1 MAPPHPAL
9 VAMVSLS
16 AVVSLFAVVSLS
28 NHGVKEKFPSLPFG
42 KLRVAERLAIVSP
55 SNHGFNTTPQNQF
68 PMLLL
73 LLTDSFPNQNGAGIS
88 QTLYNLLEG
97 WQQPC
102 TVLLP
107 RHEAAPVDGRLPV
120 QQLRYA
126 DGPWQPLHN
135 RLGKWVNPWLQRK
148 RLAWLGTHGLDN
160 IRPSLPP
167 AQQSL
172 VLVSTTVP
180 EKLMAAHWLQQQ
192 GYTVVPYFMDDWM
205 ADNRL
210 QWKGHNLQQLVQ
222 QLLQQAPAWL
232 MISRPLELTLRQRY
246 NLLPKPTLIIHNPA
260 PSIEFAA
267 NNLQLARSTVAEDDL
282 SCKLQTANCKLQITN
297 RKLVYAGSIWPMHAD
312 ALIAVA
318 KAIHLLQAQGQ
329 TAYQLT
335 IYTSEAHWAQYRLQL
350 TGPGVQYGGWK
361 PYHEIHAPL
370 QQAWLLVCT
379 ASFAEAHQAYSRS
392 SVQTKLTDYMAC
404 GKPILFVGPAD
415 AASGAFVED
424 YDLGFTLATALPADI
439 AERLLSIAR
448 MPEQYR
454 RKQLN
459 TLHEAHTRFSKA
471 IVQQELYAFLK
482 KIPSRL

>member
-1 MAPPHPAL
+1 MH
-9 VAMVSLS
+9 
-16 AVVSLFAVVSLS
+16 
-28 NHGVKEKFPSLPFG
+28 
-42 KLRVAERLAIVSP
+42 
-55 SNHGFNTTPQNQF
+55 
-68 PMLLL
+68 LL

-97 WQQPC
+97 WQQAC

-107 RHEAAPVDGRLPV
+107 RHEAAPLDGRLPV

-148 RLAWLGTHGLDN
+148 RLAWLGKNGLES
-160 IRPSLPP
+160 IRTSLPP
-167 AQQSL
+167 KEQSL
-172 VLVSTTVP
+172 LVVSTTVP
-180 EKLMAAHWLQQQ
+180 EKLMAAYWLQQQ

-205 ADNRL
+205 ADNYL

-232 MISRPLELTLRQRY
+232 MISRQLAHTLRHRY

-260 PSIEFAA
+260 PKMQLIDDSW
-267 NNLQLARSTVAEDDL
+267 QLAGQDEDDL
-282 SCKLQTANCKLQITN
+282 SRKLQTANHKLQTTN
-297 RKLVYAGSIWPMHAD
+297 HQLIYAGSIWPMHAD

-404 GKPILFVGPAD
+404 GKPVLFVGPAD

-424 YDLGFTLATALPADI
+424 YDLGFTLATQVPADI
-439 AERLLSIAR
+439 VERLLAVAR
-448 MPEQYR
+448 MPGQYY

-459 TLHEAHTRFSKA
+459 TLHEARTRFSKA
-471 IVQQELYAFLK
+471 VVQQELYAFLTQYGH
-482 KIPSRL
+482 PAY

>member
-1 MAPPHPAL
+1 MH
-9 VAMVSLS
+9 
-16 AVVSLFAVVSLS
+16 
-28 NHGVKEKFPSLPFG
+28 
-42 KLRVAERLAIVSP
+42 
-55 SNHGFNTTPQNQF
+55 
-68 PMLLL
+68 LL

-97 WQQPC
+97 WQHPC

-135 RLGKWVNPWLQRK
+135 RLGKWLNPWLQRK
-148 RLAWLGTHGLDN
+148 RLAWLSQQGLES
-160 IRPSLPP
+160 IRASLPT
-167 AQQSL
+167 AQESL

-180 EKLMAAHWLQQQ
+180 EKLMAAYWLQQQ
-192 GYTVVPYFMDDWM
+192 GYTVIPYYMDDWM

-232 MISRPLELTLRQRY
+232 MISRQLAHTLRHRY

-260 PSIEFAA
+260 PKMQLIDDSW
-267 NNLQLARSTVAEDDL
+267 QLAGQDEDDL
-282 SCKLQTANCKLQITN
+282 SRKLQTANHKLQTTN
-297 RKLVYAGSIWPMHAD
+297 HQLIYAGSIWPMHAD

-424 YDLGFTLATALPADI
+424 YDLGFTLATQVPADI
-439 AERLLSIAR
+439 AERLQAIAR
-448 MPEQYR
+448 MPEQYH

-459 TLHEAHTRFSKA
+459 SLHEARTRFSKA
-471 IVQQELYAFLK
+471 LVQQELYAFLK
-482 KIPSRL
+482 KISSPPAESLPRH

>member
-1 MAPPHPAL
+1 MAAQL
-9 VAMVSLS
+9 ILISD
-16 AVVSLFAVVSLS
+16 
-28 NHGVKEKFPSLPFG
+28 GKPS
-42 KLRVAERLAIVSP
+42 I
-55 SNHGFNTTPQNQF
+55 
-68 PMLLL
+68 
-73 LLTDSFPNQNGAGIS
+73 NGAGIS
-88 QTLYNLLEG
+88 QTLANLLDAYPGKITCVCADTEQRSPMPG
-97 WQQPC
+97 E
-102 TVLLP
+102 LLMTI
-107 RHEAAPVDGRLPV
+107 A
-120 QQLRYA
+120 YYST
-126 DGPWQPLHN
+126 GPWRCWSN
-135 RLGKWVNPWLQRK
+135 RLGHWVNPYLLRKQLQ
-148 RLAWLGTHGLDN
+148 WMMQQPLDTTD
-160 IRPSLPP
+160 LPAP
-167 AQQSL
+167 TAAT
-172 VLVSTTVP
+172 VLVSTTVAH
-180 EKLMAAHWLQQQ
+180 KLLYAWRLLKA
-192 GYTVVPYFMDDWM
+192 GYTVLPYFMDDWM
-205 ADNRL
+205 ANDTR
-210 QWKGHNLQQLVQ
+210 QWNHRRQWYNIHLITKE
-222 QLLQQAPAWL
+222 LLQHAPAWL
-232 MISRPLELTLRQRY
+232 MISRQLANTLRHRY

-282 SCKLQTANCKLQITN
+282 SCKLQTANCKLQTTN

-329 TAYQLT
+329 TAYELT

-424 YDLGFTLATALPADI
+424 YDLGFTLATQVPADI
-439 AERLLSIAR
+439 AERLQVIAR
-448 MPEQYR
+448 MPEQDH

-459 TLHEAHTRFSKA
+459 TLHEARTRFSKA
-471 IVQQELYAFLK
+471 LVQQELYAFLK
-482 KIPSRL
+482 KISSRL

>member
-1 MAPPHPAL
+1 MH
-9 VAMVSLS
+9 
-16 AVVSLFAVVSLS
+16 
-28 NHGVKEKFPSLPFG
+28 
-42 KLRVAERLAIVSP
+42 
-55 SNHGFNTTPQNQF
+55 
-68 PMLLL
+68 LL

-97 WQQPC
+97 WQHPC

-135 RLGKWVNPWLQRK
+135 RLGKWLNPWLQRK
-148 RLAWLGTHGLDN
+148 RLAWLSQQGLES
-160 IRPSLPP
+160 IRASLPT
-167 AQQSL
+167 AQESL

-180 EKLMAAHWLQQQ
+180 EKLMAAYWLQQQ

-232 MISRPLELTLRQRY
+232 MISRQLAHTLRHRY

-260 PSIEFAA
+260 PEIQFI
-267 NNLQLARSTVAEDDL
+267 DD
-282 SCKLQTANCKLQITN
+282 SENIQHPTSDIKH
-297 RKLVYAGSIWPMHAD
+297 LVYAGSIWPMHAD

-318 KAIHLLQAQGQ
+318 KAIHLLQAEGQ

-404 GKPILFVGPAD
+404 GKPVLFVGPAD

-424 YDLGFTLATALPADI
+424 YDLGFSLATQVPADI
-439 AERLLSIAR
+439 AERLQAIAR
-448 MPEQYR
+448 MPEQYH

-459 TLHEAHTRFSKA
+459 SLHEAHTRFSKA
-471 IVQQELYAFLK
+471 EVQQELYAFLK

>member
-1 MAPPHPAL
+1 MDNHIPDIILL
-9 VAMVSLS
+9 VD
-16 AVVSLFAVVSLS
+16 
-28 NHGVKEKFPSLPFG
+28 GVPT
-42 KLRVAERLAIVSP
+42 I
-55 SNHGFNTTPQNQF
+55 
-68 PMLLL
+68 
-73 LLTDSFPNQNGAGIS
+73 NGAGTS
-88 QTLYNLLEG
+88 QTLANLFDQ
-97 WQQPC
+97 WN
-102 TVLLP
+102 
-107 RHEAAPVDGRLPV
+107 GRFFYLGASNEDQSGFTNRMPV
-120 QQLRYA
+120 QMHYYLVPRFSS
-126 DGPWQPLHN
+126 LNN
-135 RLGKWVNPWLQRK
+135 RLGLLLNGWLQQRQLNWLEKTTLPSAELPSPTKSIVLLSTNLPYKLIIAK
-148 RLAWLGTHGLDN
+148 R
-160 IRPSLPP
+160 
-167 AQQSL
+167 
-172 VLVSTTVP
+172 
-180 EKLMAAHWLQQQ
+180 LQQQ
-192 GYTVVPYFMDDWM
+192 GYTVIPYFMDDWM

-232 MISRPLELTLRQRY
+232 MISRQLAHTLRHRY

-260 PSIEFAA
+260 PKMQLIDDSW
-267 NNLQLARSTVAEDDL
+267 QLAGQDEDDL
-282 SCKLQTANCKLQITN
+282 SRKLQTANHKLQTTN
-297 RKLVYAGSIWPMHAD
+297 HQLIYAGSIWPMHAD

-404 GKPILFVGPAD
+404 GKPVLFVGPAD

-424 YDLGFTLATALPADI
+424 YDLGFTLATQVPADI
-439 AERLLSIAR
+439 AERLQAIAR
-448 MPEQYR
+448 MPEQYH

-459 TLHEAHTRFSKA
+459 SLHEARTRFSKA
-471 IVQQELYAFLK
+471 LVQQELYAFLK
-482 KIPSRL
+482 KIPARL

>member
-1 MAPPHPAL
+1 MH
-9 VAMVSLS
+9 
-16 AVVSLFAVVSLS
+16 
-28 NHGVKEKFPSLPFG
+28 
-42 KLRVAERLAIVSP
+42 
-55 SNHGFNTTPQNQF
+55 
-68 PMLLL
+68 LL

-97 WQQPC
+97 WQHPC

-135 RLGKWVNPWLQRK
+135 RLGKWLNPWLQRK
-148 RLAWLGTHGLDN
+148 RLAWLSQQGLES
-160 IRPSLPP
+160 IRPSLPT
-167 AQQSL
+167 AQESL
-172 VLVSTTVP
+172 VIVSTTVP
-180 EKLMAAHWLQQQ
+180 EKLMAAYWLQQQ

-232 MISRPLELTLRQRY
+232 MISRQLAHTLRHRY

-260 PSIEFAA
+260 PQVQLIDDSW
-267 NNLQLARSTVAEDDL
+267 QLAGQDEDDL
-282 SCKLQTANCKLQITN
+282 SRKLQTANHKLQTTN
-297 RKLVYAGSIWPMHAD
+297 HQLIYAGSIWPMHAD

-424 YDLGFTLATALPADI
+424 YDLGFTLATQVPADI
-439 AERLLSIAR
+439 AERLQAIAR
-448 MPEQYR
+448 MPEQYH

-459 TLHEAHTRFSKA
+459 SLHEAHTRFSKA
-471 IVQQELYAFLK
+471 EVQQELYAFLK

>member
-1 MAPPHPAL
+1 M
-9 VAMVSLS
+9 
-16 AVVSLFAVVSLS
+16 VSLS
-28 NHGVKEKFPSLPFG
+28 NHGFT
-42 KLRVAERLAIVSP
+42 
-55 SNHGFNTTPQNQF
+55 TTPQNQF
-68 PMLLL
+68 PMHLL

-135 RLGKWVNPWLQRK
+135 RLGKWLNPWLQQK
-148 RLAWLGTHGLDN
+148 RLAWLGKNGLES
-160 IRPSLPP
+160 IRTSLPP
-167 AQQSL
+167 KEQSL
-172 VLVSTTVP
+172 VVVSTTVP

-232 MISRPLELTLRQRY
+232 MISRQLAHTLRHRY

-260 PSIEFAA
+260 PEIQFI
-267 NNLQLARSTVAEDDL
+267 DDSENIQHL
-282 SCKLQTANCKLQITN
+282 TSDIKH
-297 RKLVYAGSIWPMHAD
+297 LVYAGSIWPMHAD

-424 YDLGFTLATALPADI
+424 YDLGFTMATQVPADI
-439 AERLLSIAR
+439 SERLQAIAR
-448 MPEQYR
+448 MPEQYH

-459 TLHEAHTRFSKA
+459 SLHEAHTRFSKA
-471 IVQQELYAFLK
+471 EVQQELYAFLK
-482 KIPSRL
+482 KISPPPVESLPHH